1 MNEERDFEVTYED
14 GTCESEGLGLG
25 AKLAIAA
32 GGGLIAGAVAGFGF
46 AKKKFDKITT
56 DRIDKKIEKLEKKK
70 EEILKSEE
78 KADKEDSEE
87 EPKEETKDTKKK

>member
-1 MNEERDFEVTYED
+1 MMNEREDFEVTYED
-14 GTCESEGLGLG
+14 GENTSEGLGLG

-46 AKKKFDKITT
+46 AKKKFDKITA

-70 EEILKSEE
+70 EELLKEE
-78 KADKEDSEE
+78 EEADKEEQ
-87 EPKEETKDTKKK
+87 KKK

>member
-1 MNEERDFEVTYED
+1 MNENYENEVIYED
-14 GTCESEGLGLG
+14 GETSEGLGLG

-46 AKKKFDKITT
+46 AKKKFDKLTA

-70 EEILKSEE
+70 EELLKEEE
-78 KADKEDSEE
+78 KADKEDPEE
-87 EPKEETKDTKKK
+87 DKKENKTKKK